1 MKLAFLVNQPRKL
14 ERKQTTTALIQ
25 RAAALGHETWV
36 VGVGA
41 LSLAEPGRVRAAG
54 FRIEP
59 DTDVPNGLSTVEPLD
74 LEAVDAVLI
83 RTNPARTVEVRRR
96 WAHTFALEL
105 LERVEE
111 RGVAVINRP
120 VGLRRL
126 GGKPGAMLLDPSIRP
141 RTLVTR
147 DRRRFRAFVKREG
160 RVVVKPSQGTHGGGV
175 FILEPDDPN
184 LDTAFAQLRGDGM
197 VVCQNWLPEATD
209 GDVRLF
215 LVDGEAF
222 TVGGHVA
229 AVRRRPQRGELRSNV
244 HLGAIPEPV
253 ELDDT
258 LRDIAEKA
266 GPTLVRLGVRVAGLD
281 CIGSNVVEINA
292 YSPGGLGDCAKFYGL
307 DFTGPLLERLLAG
320 VSER

>member
-1 MKLAFLVNQPRKL
+1 VKIAFLVNQPRRL
-14 ERKQTTTALIQ
+14 EPDQTTTALLE
-25 RAAALGHETWV
+25 RAATLGHEVWA

-54 FRIEP
+54 FRVGP
-59 DTDVPNGLSTVEPLD
+59 GMSVPTALGAIEPLD
-74 LEAVDAVLI
+74 LEDVDAVLI
-83 RTNPARTVEVRRR
+83 RTNPNRPAEARRR
-96 WAHTFALEL
+96 WAHAFAIEL
-105 LERVEE
+105 LERLED

-120 VGLRRL
+120 VGVRRL

-160 RVVVKPSQGTHGGGV
+160 RVVVKPANGTHGGGV

-197 VVCQNWLPEATD
+197 VVCQNWLPDATD

-215 LVDGEAF
+215 LVDGEMF
-222 TVGGHVA
+222 TVDGHVA
-229 AVRRRPQRGELRSNV
+229 AVRRRPQQGELRSNV
-244 HLGAIPEPV
+244 HLGAVPEPV
-253 ELDDT
+253 EIDDT
-258 LRDIAEKA
+258 LCDIAAKA
-266 GPTLVRLGVRVAGLD
+266 GPTLMRLGVRIAGLD

-292 YSPGGLGDCAKFYGL
+292 FSPGGLGDCARFYGV

-320 VSER
+320 VQR